1 MQTNQE
7 PANHHTEQYWRELEK
22 EPAVFLPRSK
32 ARAHEG
38 IDDGLVERAAQA
50 LFEFVFSSCGRLQ
63 WATCDEVTKQG
74 FRGEAKVVIETI
86 LPHLF
91 R

>member
-1 MQTNQE
+1 MQTNQK
-7 PANHHTEQYWRELEK
+7 PANDHAGRYCRKLEK
-22 EPAVFLPRSK
+22 EPAVLLPRSK
-32 ARAHEG
+32 ARAHER
-38 IDDGLVERAAQA
+38 IHDGLVESAAQA

>member
-1 MQTNQE
+1 MQTKSKLTSEHAGRN
-7 PANHHTEQYWRELEK
+7 WREFHK
-22 EPAVFLPRSK
+22 EPAVLLPLSK
-32 ARAHEG
+32 ARAREP

-86 LPHLF
+86 LPHLM